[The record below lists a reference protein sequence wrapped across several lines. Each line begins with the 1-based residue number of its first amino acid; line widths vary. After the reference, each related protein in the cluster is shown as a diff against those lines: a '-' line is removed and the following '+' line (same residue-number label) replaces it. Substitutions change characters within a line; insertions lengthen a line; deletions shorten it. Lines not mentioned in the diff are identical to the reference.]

1 MSSLFRS
8 AAGTIA
14 RSTGTAMKPP
24 GGETPASTRRLQ
36 PGHFGSK
43 ATHYRPFRKS
53 QRQTVDGGH
62 NPNRRRI
69 FRIGS
74 AMEEYR
80 RRLERIQI
88 NICVVLTLALFGGL
102 LILPRIGQI
111 IWIAIIAA
119 VYIRLTLVIAR
130 REELLEG
137 LHPMREDDER
147 TARYDASKRRIFLSE
162 SKGAWALDVD
172 ARAAQPADPCQPS
185 IKRAAPGSY
194 HVAIKRRP
202 APPSK

>member
-1 MSSLFRS
+1 
-8 AAGTIA
+8 
-14 RSTGTAMKPP
+14 MKPP
-24 GGETPASTRRLQ
+24 GGETPALIRRLQ

-43 ATHYRPFRKS
+43 AIHYRAFRKS

-62 NPNRRRI
+62 TPNRRRI

-102 LILPRIGQI
+102 LVLPRIGQI

-119 VYIRLTLVIAR
+119 VYVRLTVVIGK
-130 REELLEG
+130 REELLEK
-137 LHPMREDDER
+137 LHPPGENNEHSVM
-147 TARYDASKRRIFLSE
+147 YDARERRMFISV
-162 SKGAWALDVD
+162 SKGSRILGVD
-172 ARAAQPADPCQPS
+172 PKNEREGTEIIRQISSSYPGEPPP
-185 IKRAAPGSY
+185 KRAFNHHY
-194 HVAIKRRP
+194 QYRRRDN
-202 APPSK
+202 SFCR

>member
-1 MSSLFRS
+1 
-8 AAGTIA
+8 
-14 RSTGTAMKPP
+14 MKPP

-43 ATHYRPFRKS
+43 ATRYRALRKS
-53 QRQTVDGGH
+53 RRQTVDRGH
-62 NPNRRRI
+62 SPNRQRV

-119 VYIRLTLVIAR
+119 VYIRLTLVIAK
-130 REELLEG
+130 REELLEK
-137 LHPMREDDER
+137 LHPPGENNER
-147 TARYDASKRRIFLSE
+147 SVMYDARERRIIISDSKGSWILGVDPKNDREGTEIIRQISSSYPGEPRTQKSVQPPLSE
-162 SKGAWALDVD
+162 
-172 ARAAQPADPCQPS
+172 PA
-185 IKRAAPGSY
+185 KR
-194 HVAIKRRP
+194 
-202 APPSK
+202 